1 MTQPSVALK
10 SRASSPRSVPASLR
24 RENSTAMR
32 ASLTGWRRIATPWQ
46 WPGGCSGS
54 IPRRAFAAGFRSP
67 GRRMADGAT
76 DWLQAAGSAA
86 AAGAAGIVTALIGYL
101 TGRGVNKETARKIAA
116 EADKLGAETDRA
128 ETDAEAALVAALNER
143 IGLLIKGYEQRIED
157 LTNEVHSLR
166 AEIVSLRKALD
177 ERP

>member
-1 MTQPSVALK
+1 
-10 SRASSPRSVPASLR
+10 
-24 RENSTAMR
+24 
-32 ASLTGWRRIATPWQ
+32 
-46 WPGGCSGS
+46 
-54 IPRRAFAAGFRSP
+54 
-67 GRRMADGAT
+67 MADGAT

-177 ERP
+177 EHPRGAPKALGGDPFGL